1 MMVVVEATAE
11 EEGAPTEV
19 EAPSIKREEAVSS
32 NNSNNN
38 RRISL
43 PANQVRVPTSM

>member
-1 MMVVVEATAE
+1 MMVVEATEE

-19 EAPSIKREEAVSS
+19 EALNIKREEAVSS

-38 RRISL
+38 LRVSL
-43 PANQVRVPTSM
+43 STNQLREPTSM